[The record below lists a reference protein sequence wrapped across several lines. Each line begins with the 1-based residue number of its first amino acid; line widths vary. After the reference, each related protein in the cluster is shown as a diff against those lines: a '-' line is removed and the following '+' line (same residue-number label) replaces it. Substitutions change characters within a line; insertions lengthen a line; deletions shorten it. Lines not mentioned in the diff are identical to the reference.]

1 MNMRKLAYLLMTLS
15 FVLIFSGGVSSFVL
29 GLQKD
34 REVTFKRQCDVNDT
48 FEVFS
53 TNTTI
58 FENFRDELYNG
69 VLNTIYLDSMYE
81 QDKVVKEKL
90 SNYEQLVDELTKN
103 TNELN
108 QLCNGMIYPDNV
120 TNTRCKNYKSIY
132 EQVNNYFVVDINTYN
147 QNIKKYNDYQES
159 LGTIY
164 RLRNYETER
173 DFVDYNLD
181 NHFDGKEE

>member
-1 MNMRKLAYLLMTLS
+1 MNMRKLAYTLMTLS
-15 FVLIFSGGVSSFVL
+15 FILIMSGGVSSFVL
-29 GLQKD
+29 GLKKD

-58 FENFRDELYNG
+58 FENYRDELYNG
-69 VLNTIYLDSMYE
+69 VLNVVYLDSMYA
-81 QDKVVKEKL
+81 QDKVIKEKL

-108 QLCNGMIYPDNV
+108 QLCEGMIYPDNV
-120 TNTRCKNYKSIY
+120 ANTRCKNYKSIY
-132 EQVNNYFVVDINTYN
+132 EQVNNYFVADIHTYN

-159 LGTIY
+159 SGTIY
-164 RLRNYETER
+164 RLRSYETGR
-173 DFVDYNLD
+173 DYIDYNLD
-181 NHFDGKEE
+181 NQFDGKEE